1 MLIEFYRDFL
11 QSPQANTGIRPY
23 IMLQPIPSNPFQF
36 ITQYH
41 HFIPRYIIWITE
53 RESLNKL
60 RVKLLHFTER
70 ASLNKLQIQ
79 LLYFPKKCYIPRT
92 NWASWTTCFISLPAF
107 SSHILCW
114 RNLNIDSP
122 LRKKSC
128 YRPLRWS
135 LGCRSPQVGVAVT
148 RVADHDVMIP
158 CSLSSVSVMPHI
170 WLNPFLVFNP
180 SPCHTLAPFTSTA
193 PLFLYFSSTVLCI
206 WVGGGMKENAC
217 AVFYWPAVLIL
228 PM

>member
-1 MLIEFYRDFL
+1 VLLRIRKVPGSNIGPDWDLSWLSSVPPSEYRDTTLNYATTDYFKSL
-11 QSPQANTGIRPY
+11 PIHHSISPFHSTVYNLIYWKSVVKQTTNT
-23 IMLQPIPSNPFQF
+23 
-36 ITQYH
+36 
-41 HFIPRYIIWITE
+41 IIILSE
-53 RESLNKL
+53 
-60 RVKLLHFTER
+60 
-70 ASLNKLQIQ
+70 
-79 LLYFPKKCYIPRT
+79 KKCYIPRT
-92 NWASWTTCFISLPAF
+92 NWASWTTCFISLSAF
-107 SSHILCW
+107 SSHSLYW

-217 AVFYWPAVLIL
+217 AVCYWPAVLIL